1 MRIFAL
7 TISAI
12 TLAIACSIGSTASAQ
27 AFAQAPK
34 QNPMRA
40 SRPSTDPAGPTL
52 YEPQVDIRN
61 GGALDASYSYH
72 RQVQANQSVRPGP
85 YPPPGGWYGYG
96 FPVSTYR
103 WGWFGAERYYPRVG
117 CHSDY
122 NGDRMRWAY
131 RYGY

>member
-1 MRIFAL
+1 MRIIAL
-7 TISAI
+7 TLGAF
-12 TLAIACSIGSTASAQ
+12 AVAVAGGVCSTASAQ
-27 AFAQAPK
+27 AFAQAPT

-40 SRPSTDPAGPTL
+40 SNQSGNPSGPTL
-52 YEPQVDIRN
+52 YEPQIDIRN
-61 GGALDASYSYH
+61 GGVLDASYGYH
-72 RQVQANQSVRPGP
+72 REAQANQSVRPGA